1 MDDARVCEVAPG
13 TSAPVPGS
21 TAANASLVCANGAA
35 APNLRPQPPATP
47 DRSGEA
53 DGSIIGNGATAL
65 PAVQLD
71 GFNGSLDLLLELAR
85 GHAIDLAKISLRALV
100 EQFVAALEEARHDVP
115 LERRAEWLV
124 TASWFAL
131 LKSQLLLPDERLAA
145 KAEQE
150 ARTTRDRLLEKARI
164 EAAAAWLTARRPQ
177 LGVDVFARGRPEIFA
192 RQHTG
197 DIVGLLRACLW
208 LLRRPVDPPPD
219 LYRPRR
225 LWRPPQAIAHLEA
238 ALRDRPEGGELLQF
252 LPRHVFASSTAA
264 TGTNADPADPDDKVP
279 LRTAIASTLFAA
291 LELARRG
298 CAACDQPQGFGP
310 VLVQAATRRP
320 E

>member
-1 MDDARVCEVAPG
+1 VR
-13 TSAPVPGS
+13 
-21 TAANASLVCANGAA
+21 
-35 APNLRPQPPATP
+35 
-47 DRSGEA
+47 
-53 DGSIIGNGATAL
+53 
-65 PAVQLD
+65 LD

-85 GHAIDLAKISLRALV
+85 GHAIDIAKISLRALV
-100 EQFVAALEEARHDVP
+100 DQFIAALALARYDVP

-131 LKSQLLLPDERLAA
+131 LKSQLLLPDA
-145 KAEQE
+145 KLSVAAEQE
-150 ARTTRDRLLEKARI
+150 ARTARDRLLAKAQI
-164 EAAAAWLTARRPQ
+164 EAAAAWLTVRRPQ
-177 LGVDVFARGRPEIFA
+177 LGIDVFPRGRPEIFA
-192 RQHTG
+192 RERTG

-208 LLRRPVDPPPD
+208 LLRRPIEPPPEVH
-219 LYRPRR
+219 RPRR

-252 LPRHVFASSTAA
+252 LPRHGFASSTAP
-264 TGTNADPADPDDKVP
+264 TVMNAEPAAPDDKVP

-298 CAACDQPQGFGP
+298 TAACDQPQGFGP
-310 VLVQAATRRP
+310 VLVQAATRGH

>member
-1 MDDARVCEVAPG
+1 MNDARVSE
-13 TSAPVPGS
+13 PVPG
-21 TAANASLVCANGAA
+21 TTALMPERAAANASLVCTNGAD
-35 APNLRPQPPATP
+35 APSRGPQPPATP
-47 DRSGEA
+47 DGCGDP

-65 PAVQLD
+65 PAVQLG

-85 GHAIDLAKISLRALV
+85 QHAIDLAKISIRALV
-100 EQFVAALEEARHDVP
+100 DQFVTALEQARHDVP
-115 LERRAEWLV
+115 LERRADWLV

-131 LKSQLLLPDERLAA
+131 LKSQLLLPDPKLEAR
-145 KAEQE
+145 AEQE
-150 ARTTRDRLLEKARI
+150 ARKARDRLLEKARI
-164 EAAAAWLTARRPQ
+164 EAAAGWLIARRPQ
-177 LGVDVFARGRPEIFA
+177 LGVDVFARGRPEIFG
-192 RQHTG
+192 RQYTG

-219 LYRPRR
+219 IYRPRR

-238 ALRDRPEGGELLQF
+238 VLRDRPDGGELLQF
-252 LPRHVFASSTAA
+252 LPRHVFASSTAP
-264 TGTNADPADPDDKVP
+264 TVMNADPTEPDDKIP

-298 CAACDQPQGFGP
+298 TATCDQPRGFGP
-310 VLVQAATRRP
+310 VLVRAATRGP